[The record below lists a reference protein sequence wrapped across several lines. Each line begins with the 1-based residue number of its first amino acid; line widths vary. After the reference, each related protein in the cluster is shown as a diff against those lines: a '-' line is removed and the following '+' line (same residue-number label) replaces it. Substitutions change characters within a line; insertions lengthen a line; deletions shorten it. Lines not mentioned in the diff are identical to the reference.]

1 MVQDSGDI
9 LSYEGQ
15 QSLASQTGKYME
27 PGDTTGGPGQ
37 TANSEHTGTCAIISK
52 MVSTYIKTTTPADAT
67 TLVNID
73 DVKRKPFANQLLP
86 SDLIYNLS
94 DVEKFLPKIEENAN
108 VEDFCGETLTRKRK
122 ERQDSGSFSA
132 HECKVTR
139 SNSEER
145 SVEVRIV
152 SEDNI
157 RRVSSHEDFEKY
169 KKPLGRT
176 QAQSASSHSQSGED
190 NHLPLRA
197 HNRLE
202 TSSDSVH
209 VKDINKSAM
218 IGEKFSRFSVQDL
231 DNENSLEYYGNVRQK
246 YSKNDSSPSRSSIH
260 EYILFPKK
268 ISPNRDP
275 NAFGRAQLCEPAGAG
290 RGAWEMESEAA
301 EKARSSERRSRTR
314 RAPPR
319 RQPKHQPS
327 GTSGSLKEN
336 DLIPGRD
343 GANENSSRKSKR
355 SGKNSSHRDSSN
367 SNMHDSQNNISSVNN
382 SKGNYERIYDE
393 EDSKYFNS
401 EKEIGP
407 TKHHFKN
414 TTSKNE
420 NVKKMR
426 DRSQSPSVHSQ
437 SPLRKTPFIDLKTL
451 HQQLGNEAPVP
462 SVPIK
467 FSDFPNDSES
477 FENLYN
483 FHDDSEPLLD
493 DNIAGYSKEISEI
506 QNQKRILPDKCDYGS
521 IEALSGNLVI
531 EPDERLNKIS
541 KKIQTLK
548 KKISKC
554 EIDFELLHGYR
565 ASHADKMND
574 STLRKLYAE
583 IRKLKYERKSIKKG
597 PSESILRAMPIISH
611 DEQSLKTKPIADV
624 VLEIERVREF

>member
-27 PGDTTGGPGQ
+27 PGDTTGGQGQ
-37 TANSEHTGTCAIISK
+37 TVTPTCAIISK
-52 MVSTYIKTTTPADAT
+52 MVSTYIKTSTPADAA

-73 DVKRKPFANQLLP
+73 DIKRKPFANQLLP

-169 KKPLGRT
+169 KKPPGRT
-176 QAQSASSHSQSGED
+176 QEHSASSHMQSSED

-275 NAFGRAQLCEPAGAG
+275 NAFGRAQLGEPVGTG
-290 RGAWEMESEAA
+290 GGVWEMESEAA
-301 EKARSSERRSRTR
+301 EKVRSSERRSRTR

-319 RQPKHQPS
+319 RQSKHLS
-327 GTSGSLKEN
+327 GLTSGSLKEN
-336 DLIPGRD
+336 DLMPG
-343 GANENSSRKSKR
+343 NENPSRKSKR
-355 SGKNSSHRDSSN
+355 SGKNSNQRDSST
-367 SNMHDSQNNISSVNN
+367 SIMHDSQNNISSVNK

-393 EDSKYFNS
+393 DDSKHFNS
-401 EKEIGP
+401 EKEIGQS
-407 TKHHFKN
+407 KHHLKN
-414 TTSKNE
+414 STSKNE
-420 NVKKMR
+420 NTKKIC

-451 HQQLGNEAPVP
+451 HQQLGNDAPVP

-467 FSDFPNDSES
+467 FSDFPNDTES

-521 IEALSGNLVI
+521 IEALCGNLVI
-531 EPDERLNKIS
+531 EPDERLSKIS

-548 KKISKC
+548 KKIAKC
-554 EIDFELLHGYR
+554 EVDFEMLHGFR

-574 STLRKLYAE
+574 STLRKLYTE
-583 IRKLKYERKSIKKG
+583 IRKLKYEKKNIKKG
-597 PSESILRAMPIISH
+597 PGESILSAMPIISH

-624 VLEIERVREF
+624 VLEIERVRKL

>member
-15 QSLASQTGKYME
+15 QTGKYME
-27 PGDTTGGPGQ
+27 PGNTTGGQGQ
-37 TANSEHTGTCAIISK
+37 TTNSNTEHTGTCAIISK
-52 MVSTYIKTTTPADAT
+52 MVSTYIKTSTPADAT

-169 KKPLGRT
+169 KKPLGRN
-176 QAQSASSHSQSGED
+176 QAQSASSHAQSSQD

-197 HNRLE
+197 HNRLQ

-209 VKDINKSAM
+209 VKDINNSAM

-275 NAFGRAQLCEPAGAG
+275 NSFGRAQLCEPAGAG
-290 RGAWEMESEAA
+290 EGAWEMESEAA

-319 RQPKHQPS
+319 RQPKHLP
-327 GTSGSLKEN
+327 GPTSGSLKEN
-336 DLIPGRD
+336 DLIS
-343 GANENSSRKSKR
+343 NENSSRKSKR
-355 SGKNSSHRDSSN
+355 SGVKNSNQRDSFS
-367 SNMHDSQNNISSVNN
+367 SIMHDSQNNISSVNQ
-382 SKGNYERIYDE
+382 SRGNYERIYDE
-393 EDSKYFNS
+393 EDSKYFNP
-401 EKEIGP
+401 EREIVQ
-407 TKHHFKN
+407 TKNHFKN
-414 TTSKNE
+414 AISKNE
-420 NVKKMR
+420 NAKKMR
-426 DRSQSPSVHSQ
+426 DRSQSPGVHSQ

-451 HQQLGNEAPVP
+451 HQQLGNDAPVP
-462 SVPIK
+462 SVPVK

-506 QNQKRILPDKCDYGS
+506 QNQKRILPDICDYGS
-521 IEALSGNLVI
+521 IEALAGNLAI

-548 KKISKC
+548 KKIAKC
-554 EIDFELLHGYR
+554 EVDFELLHGFR

-574 STLRKLYAE
+574 STLRKMYAE
-583 IRKLKYERKSIKKG
+583 MRKLKYEKKSIKKG
-597 PSESILRAMPIISH
+597 PSESIVRAMPIISH

-624 VLEIERVREF
+624 VLEIERVRIL